1 MGFTQS
7 FIAFTG
13 LLFFIILTYFLNE
26 SLYLNTD
33 VTLPLGG
40 LCNVNASG
48 LLSPDTN
55 STDVRG
61 LLYGPLSVRG
71 TSLFAGYLSLLLF
84 GLGVLAPSLD
94 LQMGSVY
101 DESWLLL
108 SGEPLIYVTG
118 VLYRIAALGT
128 ALLMFLSTLLII
140 PVLQAHQGALFLV
153 KDSMEPTS
161 CVGLGLNEH
170 YRLDRLQAMLISAA
184 AALVMVFVLLYSVRY
199 DRKASL
205 MQTNK

>member
-13 LLFFIILTYFLNE
+13 LLFCIIFTYLLNE
-26 SLYLNTD
+26 SLYLDTD

-71 TSLFAGYLSLLLF
+71 TSLFAGFLSLLLI

-94 LQMGSVY
+94 LQMDSVY
-101 DESWLLL
+101 DESWFIL
-108 SGEPLIYVTG
+108 SGEPLAYVTG
-118 VLYRIAALGT
+118 ILYRIAALGT
-128 ALLMFLSTLLII
+128 ALLMFLSTILII

-153 KDSMEPTS
+153 KDSLEPTS

-170 YRLDRLQAMLISAA
+170 YRLDRLQAMLVSASAA
-184 AALVMVFVLLYSVRY
+184 IVMVLVTLYSVRY

-205 MQTNK
+205 MSTL